1 MNIKD
6 YREKELKTLVIAN
19 ILVILCLNELI
30 TFEGILEENSYMKLL
45 VTIINSGLF
54 AAIIYTMVTVFDCM
68 ISSKLKRY
76 IVFWWFPMPGET
88 IFSDIKTDAKDERFT
103 SAEAIE
109 A

>member
-45 VTIINSGLF
+45 VTR
-54 AAIIYTMVTVFDCM
+54 V
-68 ISSKLKRY
+68 
-76 IVFWWFPMPGET
+76 
-88 IFSDIKTDAKDERFT
+88 
-103 SAEAIE
+103 
-109 A
+109 